1 MAGAAIVYGL
11 FHCLFGVRF
20 CVWPLQPTGINLKG
34 WVCGVL
40 ADAWTVVDSRPCRGC
55 YGSPVRR

>member
-20 CVWPLQPTGINLKG
+20 ASCRHVATAIT
-34 WVCGVL
+34 L
-40 ADAWTVVDSRPCRGC
+40 AWNQL
-55 YGSPVRR
+55 